1 MHNRV
6 VTRVLASSFLIV
18 AFCFVGAQSQ
28 PQSDLKTPR
37 RTPPSTVS
45 AAAPVTRDEVKKS
58 FNRLENAVK
67 TVVPKYAPGAPLNL
81 AGDQNATREQVILQM
96 DRIFQGAKP
105 AFRFSPRKV
114 EYDAKLITVRDPAAK
129 RALENL
135 IAWGFVGKV
144 TPLATSKNP
153 GLGLKD
159 FGDSMGFF
167 LARLAE
173 LTHTPSSKFSPYLQR
188 DGGGGL

>member
-1 MHNRV
+1 
-6 VTRVLASSFLIV
+6 
-18 AFCFVGAQSQ
+18 
-28 PQSDLKTPR
+28 
-37 RTPPSTVS
+37 
-45 AAAPVTRDEVKKS
+45 VTRDEVRRS
-58 FNRLENAVK
+58 FSRLENAVK

-81 AGDQNATREQVILQM
+81 AGDQNATREQIILQM
-96 DRIFQGAKP
+96 DRVFQGAKP

-114 EYDAKLITVRDPAAK
+114 TYDAKLLSVRDPAAK

-188 DGGGGL
+188 DGGGS